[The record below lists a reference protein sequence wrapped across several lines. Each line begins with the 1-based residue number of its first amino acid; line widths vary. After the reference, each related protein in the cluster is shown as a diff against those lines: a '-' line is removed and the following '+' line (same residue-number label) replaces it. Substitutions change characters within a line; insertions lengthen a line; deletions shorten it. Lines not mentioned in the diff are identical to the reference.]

1 MSVRLNYACPRLDPN
16 MCYWC
21 GGAYSS
27 AFFAWEVDN
36 KIYALSNILD
46 RPQLQK
52 SGKFEQIFVP
62 SDISNNFNFAKL
74 CDFILKKYKQKSI
87 EIPWNFPAK
96 FVQQLQKNKVKF
108 TINAGEFLPEREYKS
123 AYEKQCIK
131 TVCDAIGLMYQRV
144 TEILLA

>member
-27 AFFAWEVDN
+27 AFFAWEVN
-36 KIYALSNILD
+36 GKLYSLSNILD

-87 EIPWNFPAK
+87 EIPWNF
-96 FVQQLQKNKVKF
+96 V
-108 TINAGEFLPEREYKS
+108 INEIIHISTSFNF
-123 AYEKQCIK
+123 QCICCFII
-131 TVCDAIGLMYQRV
+131 TPLTII
-144 TEILLA
+144 TT